1 MATRMQQRRGTAAQW
16 ISTNNGDGPIL
27 EVGEIGFETDTGK
40 FKIGDGVNP
49 WVDLDYFL
57 DESEITSITGDYVLS
72 STLAQN
78 NGVATLDNSG
88 KLTSSQ
94 IPTSLASTTYVDNA
108 VSGLVDSAPGL
119 LNTLNELAA
128 AVNDD
133 PTFFT
138 TVATNL
144 SNHESDTT
152 NVHGIANT
160 ADLATKTY
168 ADNAAGAAQTAA
180 ELTASG
186 ALSTHA
192 SDTTSVHGITDT
204 AELATKTFAAEL
216 LTNATKTNIT
226 ITGDKNGLTI
236 TAENGVGDSTTDNLT
251 EGTTNKYFTNQRA
264 LDATASAY
272 DASGAASTAQTNA
285 QNYADTA
292 VSNHSSDTTNVH
304 GITDTSALVITSGA
318 QTLSDKTL
326 TSPIINGAT
335 IGGNLVPSANATYD
349 LGSSA
354 NKFKDLYLSGTTLY
368 LDAATIGLHSG
379 NIQFSHSGNTTIV
392 PIGGGEHTV
401 ATQSYVDT
409 AVSNLVDTAPSTL
422 NTLNELAA
430 AINDD
435 ASYASTVTT
444 ALGNK
449 LDSST
454 AASTYAPI
462 TSPTFTGTVGGITKS
477 MVGLGN
483 VDNTTDLLKPI
494 STATQTALDLKAN
507 LASPTFTGTVT
518 LPAGTSGANL
528 VNIPN
533 SALTNSSITINGSA
547 VSLGGSTTIDVLPSQ
562 TSNSGKYLTT
572 NGTSASWATISFPFV
587 PMPATSVSSD
597 INLVSNNEYFV
608 NTSVARTLTLPASPA
623 LGDEIYIFD
632 STGSAATNNITL
644 NNNGNKINGVL
655 DTLQIDIAYDAVSLI
670 YTGSDYGW
678 KVI

>member
-138 TVATNL
+138 TVSTNL

-152 NVHGIANT
+152 SIHGIA
-160 ADLATKTY
+160 
-168 ADNAAGAAQTAA
+168 
-180 ELTASG
+180 
-186 ALSTHA
+186 
-192 SDTTSVHGITDT
+192 DT

-304 GITDTSALVITSGA
+304 GITDTSALVTTSGA

-349 LGSSA
+349 LGSST

-379 NIQFSHSGNTTIV
+379 NVQFSHSGNTTIV

-444 ALGNK
+444 ALG
-449 LDSST
+449 
-454 AASTYAPI
+454 
-462 TSPTFTGTVGGITKS
+462 
-477 MVGLGN
+477 
-483 VDNTTDLLKPI
+483 
-494 STATQTALDLKAN
+494 LKAP
-507 LASPTFTGTVT
+507 LESPTFTGTVT
-518 LPAGTSGANL
+518 LPSATSGANL

-533 SALTNSSITINGSA
+533 SALDNSSITING
-547 VSLGGSTTIDVLPSQ
+547 
-562 TSNSGKYLTT
+562 N
-572 NGTSASWATISFPFV
+572 
-587 PMPATSVSSD
+587 
-597 INLVSNNEYFV
+597 
-608 NTSVARTLTLPASPA
+608 
-623 LGDEIYIFD
+623 
-632 STGSAATNNITL
+632 
-644 NNNGNKINGVL
+644 
-655 DTLQIDIAYDAVSLI
+655 
-670 YTGSDYGW
+670 
-678 KVI
+678 

>member
-138 TVATNL
+138 TVSTNL

-152 NVHGIANT
+152 SIHGIA
-160 ADLATKTY
+160 
-168 ADNAAGAAQTAA
+168 
-180 ELTASG
+180 
-186 ALSTHA
+186 
-192 SDTTSVHGITDT
+192 DT

-304 GITDTSALVITSGA
+304 GITDTSALVTTSGA

-349 LGSSA
+349 LGSST

-444 ALGNK
+444 ALG
-449 LDSST
+449 
-454 AASTYAPI
+454 
-462 TSPTFTGTVGGITKS
+462 
-477 MVGLGN
+477 
-483 VDNTTDLLKPI
+483 
-494 STATQTALDLKAN
+494 LKAP
-507 LASPTFTGTVT
+507 LESPTFTGTVT
-518 LPAGTSGANL
+518 LPSATSGANL

-533 SALTNSSITINGSA
+533 SALDNSSITINGSA
-547 VSLGGSTTIDVLPSQ
+547 VSLGGSTTIDALPSQTSQSGKYLTTDGSIASWATIDALPSQ

-572 NGTSASWATISFPFV
+572 NGTSASWATISFPYV
-587 PMPATSVSSD
+587 PIPVTSVSSN
-597 INLVSNNEYFV
+597 ISLTSNNRYFV
-608 NTSVARTLTLPASPA
+608 DTSAARTLTLPASPTA
-623 LGDEIYIFD
+623 GDEIQIFD
-632 STGSAATNNITL
+632 TTGSAATNVITVAS
-644 NNNGNKINGVL
+644 NSNKINGTVQDL
-655 DTLQIDIAYDAVSLI
+655 EVDIAYDVLVLV
-670 YTGSDYGW
+670 YTGSGYGW
-678 KVI
+678 VVI

>member
-152 NVHGIANT
+152 SIHGIA
-160 ADLATKTY
+160 
-168 ADNAAGAAQTAA
+168 
-180 ELTASG
+180 
-186 ALSTHA
+186 
-192 SDTTSVHGITDT
+192 DT

-251 EGTTNKYFTNQRA
+251 EGTANKYFTNQRA

-304 GITDTSALVITSGA
+304 GITDTSALVTTSGA

-379 NIQFSHSGNTTIV
+379 NVQFSHSGNTTIV

-435 ASYASTVTT
+435 ASYASTITT
-444 ALGNK
+444 ALG
-449 LDSST
+449 
-454 AASTYAPI
+454 
-462 TSPTFTGTVGGITKS
+462 
-477 MVGLGN
+477 
-483 VDNTTDLLKPI
+483 
-494 STATQTALDLKAN
+494 LKAP
-507 LASPTFTGTVT
+507 LASPTFTGTVDF
-518 LPAGTSGANL
+518 S
-528 VNIPN
+528 
-533 SALTNSSITINGSA
+533 SATVTG
-547 VSLGGSTTIDVLPSQ
+547 IDALPSQ

-572 NGTSASWATISFPFV
+572 DGTSASWVTLQTGYV
-587 PMPATSVSSD
+587 PIPTTSVSSN
-597 INLVSNNEYFV
+597 ISLASNNRYFV
-608 NTSVARTLTLPASPA
+608 DTSAARTLTLPASPTA
-623 LGDEIYIFD
+623 GDEIQIFD
-632 STGSAATNNITL
+632 IIGSAETNNIIIDS
-644 NNNGNKINGVL
+644 NGAKVNGTVQNL
-655 DTLQIDIAYDAVSLI
+655 EVDIAYDAVSII
-670 YTGSDYGW
+670 YTGSGYGW

>member
-138 TVATNL
+138 TVSTNL

-152 NVHGIANT
+152 SIHGIA
-160 ADLATKTY
+160 
-168 ADNAAGAAQTAA
+168 
-180 ELTASG
+180 
-186 ALSTHA
+186 
-192 SDTTSVHGITDT
+192 DT

-251 EGTTNKYFTNQRA
+251 EGTANKYFTNQRA

-304 GITDTSALVITSGA
+304 GITDTSALVTTSGA

-435 ASYASTVTT
+435 ASYASTITT
-444 ALGNK
+444 ALG
-449 LDSST
+449 
-454 AASTYAPI
+454 
-462 TSPTFTGTVGGITKS
+462 
-477 MVGLGN
+477 
-483 VDNTTDLLKPI
+483 
-494 STATQTALDLKAN
+494 LKAP
-507 LASPTFTGTVT
+507 LASPTFTGTVDF
-518 LPAGTSGANL
+518 S
-528 VNIPN
+528 
-533 SALTNSSITINGSA
+533 SATVTG
-547 VSLGGSTTIDVLPSQ
+547 IDALPSQ

-572 NGTSASWATISFPFV
+572 DGTSASWVTLQTGYV
-587 PMPATSVSSD
+587 PIPTTSVSSN
-597 INLVSNNEYFV
+597 ISLASNNRYFV
-608 NTSVARTLTLPASPA
+608 DTSAARTLTLPASPTA
-623 LGDEIYIFD
+623 GDEIQIFD
-632 STGSAATNNITL
+632 IIGSAETNNIIIDS
-644 NNNGNKINGVL
+644 NGAKVNGTVQNL
-655 DTLQIDIAYDAVSLI
+655 EVDIAYDAVSII
-670 YTGSDYGW
+670 YTGSGYGW

>member
-138 TVATNL
+138 TVSTNL

-152 NVHGIANT
+152 SIHGIA
-160 ADLATKTY
+160 
-168 ADNAAGAAQTAA
+168 
-180 ELTASG
+180 
-186 ALSTHA
+186 
-192 SDTTSVHGITDT
+192 DT

-251 EGTTNKYFTNQRA
+251 EGTANKYFTNQRA

-304 GITDTSALVITSGA
+304 GITDTSALVTTSGA

-435 ASYASTVTT
+435 ASYASTITT
-444 ALGNK
+444 ALG
-449 LDSST
+449 
-454 AASTYAPI
+454 
-462 TSPTFTGTVGGITKS
+462 
-477 MVGLGN
+477 
-483 VDNTTDLLKPI
+483 
-494 STATQTALDLKAN
+494 LKAP
-507 LASPTFTGTVT
+507 LASPTFTGTVDF
-518 LPAGTSGANL
+518 S
-528 VNIPN
+528 
-533 SALTNSSITINGSA
+533 SATVTG
-547 VSLGGSTTIDVLPSQ
+547 IDALPSQ

-572 NGTSASWATISFPFV
+572 DGTSASWVTLQTGYV
-587 PMPATSVSSD
+587 PIPTTSVSSN
-597 INLVSNNEYFV
+597 ISLASNNRYFV
-608 NTSVARTLTLPASPA
+608 DTSAARTLTLPASPTA
-623 LGDEIYIFD
+623 GDEIQIFD
-632 STGSAATNNITL
+632 TTGSAATNVITVAS
-644 NNNGNKINGVL
+644 NSNKINGTVQDL
-655 DTLQIDIAYDAVSLI
+655 EVDIAYDVLVLV
-670 YTGSDYGW
+670 YTGSGYGW
-678 KVI
+678 VVI

>member
-152 NVHGIANT
+152 SIHGIA
-160 ADLATKTY
+160 
-168 ADNAAGAAQTAA
+168 
-180 ELTASG
+180 
-186 ALSTHA
+186 
-192 SDTTSVHGITDT
+192 DT

-304 GITDTSALVITSGA
+304 GITDTSALVTTSGA

-335 IGGNLVPSANATYD
+335 IGGSLVPSANATYD

-444 ALGNK
+444 ALG
-449 LDSST
+449 
-454 AASTYAPI
+454 
-462 TSPTFTGTVGGITKS
+462 
-477 MVGLGN
+477 
-483 VDNTTDLLKPI
+483 
-494 STATQTALDLKAN
+494 LKAP
-507 LASPTFTGTVT
+507 LESPTFTGTVT
-518 LPAGTSGANL
+518 LPSATSGANL

-533 SALTNSSITINGSA
+533 AALDNSSITINGSS
-547 VSLGGSTTIDVLPSQ
+547 VSLGGSTTIDALPSQ

-572 NGTSASWATISFPFV
+572 DGTSASWVTLQTGYV
-587 PMPATSVSSD
+587 PIPLTSVSSN
-597 INLVSNNEYFV
+597 ITLSSNNRYFV
-608 NTSVARTLTLPASPA
+608 DTSAARTLTLPASPTA
-623 LGDEIYIFD
+623 GDEIQIFD
-632 STGSAATNNITL
+632 IIGSAETNNIIIDS
-644 NNNGNKINGVL
+644 NGAKVNGTVQNL
-655 DTLQIDIAYDAVSLI
+655 EVDIAYDAVSII
-670 YTGSDYGW
+670 YTGSGYGW

>member
-138 TVATNL
+138 TVSTNL

-152 NVHGIANT
+152 SIHGIA
-160 ADLATKTY
+160 
-168 ADNAAGAAQTAA
+168 
-180 ELTASG
+180 
-186 ALSTHA
+186 
-192 SDTTSVHGITDT
+192 DT

-304 GITDTSALVITSGA
+304 GITDTSALVTTSGA

-349 LGSSA
+349 LGSST

-379 NIQFSHSGNTTIV
+379 NVQFSHSGNTTIV

-444 ALGNK
+444 ALG
-449 LDSST
+449 
-454 AASTYAPI
+454 
-462 TSPTFTGTVGGITKS
+462 
-477 MVGLGN
+477 
-483 VDNTTDLLKPI
+483 
-494 STATQTALDLKAN
+494 LKAP
-507 LASPTFTGTVT
+507 LESPTFTGTVT
-518 LPAGTSGANL
+518 LPSATSGANL

-533 SALTNSSITINGSA
+533 SALDNSSITINGSA
-547 VSLGGSTTIDVLPSQ
+547 VSLGGSTTIDALPSQTSQSGKYLTTDGSIASWATIDALPSQ

-572 NGTSASWATISFPFV
+572 NGTSASWATISFPYV
-587 PMPATSVSSD
+587 PIPVTSVSSN
-597 INLVSNNEYFV
+597 ISLTSNNRYFV
-608 NTSVARTLTLPASPA
+608 DTSAARTLTLPASPTA
-623 LGDEIYIFD
+623 GDEIQIFD
-632 STGSAATNNITL
+632 TTGSAATNVITVAS
-644 NNNGNKINGVL
+644 NSNKINGTVQDL
-655 DTLQIDIAYDAVSLI
+655 EVDIAYDVLVLV
-670 YTGSDYGW
+670 YTGSGYGW
-678 KVI
+678 VVI

>member
-152 NVHGIANT
+152 SIHGIA
-160 ADLATKTY
+160 
-168 ADNAAGAAQTAA
+168 
-180 ELTASG
+180 
-186 ALSTHA
+186 
-192 SDTTSVHGITDT
+192 DT

-304 GITDTSALVITSGA
+304 GITDTSALVTTSGA

-435 ASYASTVTT
+435 ASYASTITT
-444 ALGNK
+444 ALG
-449 LDSST
+449 
-454 AASTYAPI
+454 
-462 TSPTFTGTVGGITKS
+462 
-477 MVGLGN
+477 
-483 VDNTTDLLKPI
+483 
-494 STATQTALDLKAN
+494 LKAP
-507 LASPTFTGTVT
+507 LESPTFTGTVT
-518 LPAGTSGANL
+518 LPSATSGANL

-533 SALTNSSITINGSA
+533 AALDNSSITINGSS
-547 VSLGGSTTIDVLPSQ
+547 VSLGGSTTIDALPSQ

-572 NGTSASWATISFPFV
+572 DGTSASWVTLQTGYV
-587 PMPATSVSSD
+587 PIPTTSVSSN
-597 INLVSNNEYFV
+597 ISLSSNNRYFV
-608 NTSVARTLTLPASPA
+608 DTSATRTLTLPASPTA
-623 LGDEIYIFD
+623 GDEIQIFD
-632 STGSAATNNITL
+632 IIGSAETNNIIIDS
-644 NNNGNKINGVL
+644 NGAKVNGTVQNL
-655 DTLQIDIAYDAVSLI
+655 EVDIAYDAVSII
-670 YTGSDYGW
+670 YTGSGYGW

>member
-152 NVHGIANT
+152 SIHGIA
-160 ADLATKTY
+160 
-168 ADNAAGAAQTAA
+168 
-180 ELTASG
+180 
-186 ALSTHA
+186 
-192 SDTTSVHGITDT
+192 DT

-304 GITDTSALVITSGA
+304 GITDTSALVTTSGA

-379 NIQFSHSGNTTIV
+379 NVQFSHSGNTTIV

-435 ASYASTVTT
+435 ASYASTITT
-444 ALGNK
+444 ALG
-449 LDSST
+449 
-454 AASTYAPI
+454 
-462 TSPTFTGTVGGITKS
+462 
-477 MVGLGN
+477 
-483 VDNTTDLLKPI
+483 
-494 STATQTALDLKAN
+494 LKAP
-507 LASPTFTGTVT
+507 LASPTFTGTVDF
-518 LPAGTSGANL
+518 S
-528 VNIPN
+528 
-533 SALTNSSITINGSA
+533 SATVTG
-547 VSLGGSTTIDVLPSQ
+547 IDALPSQ

-572 NGTSASWATISFPFV
+572 DGTSASWVTLQTGYV
-587 PMPATSVSSD
+587 PIPTTSVSSN
-597 INLVSNNEYFV
+597 ISLASNNRYFV
-608 NTSVARTLTLPASPA
+608 DTSAARTLTLPASPTA
-623 LGDEIYIFD
+623 GDEIQIFD
-632 STGSAATNNITL
+632 IIGSAETNNIIIDS
-644 NNNGNKINGVL
+644 NGAKVNGTVQNL
-655 DTLQIDIAYDAVSLI
+655 EVDIAYDAVSII
-670 YTGSDYGW
+670 YTGSGYGW

>member
-152 NVHGIANT
+152 SIHGIA
-160 ADLATKTY
+160 
-168 ADNAAGAAQTAA
+168 
-180 ELTASG
+180 
-186 ALSTHA
+186 
-192 SDTTSVHGITDT
+192 DT

-304 GITDTSALVITSGA
+304 GITDTSALVTTSGA

-444 ALGNK
+444 ALG
-449 LDSST
+449 
-454 AASTYAPI
+454 
-462 TSPTFTGTVGGITKS
+462 
-477 MVGLGN
+477 
-483 VDNTTDLLKPI
+483 
-494 STATQTALDLKAN
+494 LKAP
-507 LASPTFTGTVT
+507 LESPTFTGTVT
-518 LPAGTSGANL
+518 LPSATSGANL

-533 SALTNSSITINGSA
+533 AALDNSSITINGSS
-547 VSLGGSTTIDVLPSQ
+547 VSLGGSTTIDALPSQ

-572 NGTSASWATISFPFV
+572 DGTSASWVTLQTGYV
-587 PMPATSVSSD
+587 PIPLTSVSSN
-597 INLVSNNEYFV
+597 ITLSSNNRYFV
-608 NTSVARTLTLPASPA
+608 DTSAARTLTLPASPTA
-623 LGDEIYIFD
+623 GDEIQVFD
-632 STGSAATNNITL
+632 TTGSAATNNIVIDS
-644 NNNGNKINGVL
+644 NSNKINGTVQNLEVDINYDIVVL
-655 DTLQIDIAYDAVSLI
+655 V
-670 YTGSDYGW
+670 YTGSGYGW
-678 KVI
+678 VVV

>member
-152 NVHGIANT
+152 SIHGIA
-160 ADLATKTY
+160 
-168 ADNAAGAAQTAA
+168 
-180 ELTASG
+180 
-186 ALSTHA
+186 
-192 SDTTSVHGITDT
+192 DT

-251 EGTTNKYFTNQRA
+251 EGTANKYFTNQRA

-304 GITDTSALVITSGA
+304 GITDTSALVTTSGA

-435 ASYASTVTT
+435 ASYASTITT
-444 ALGNK
+444 ALG
-449 LDSST
+449 
-454 AASTYAPI
+454 
-462 TSPTFTGTVGGITKS
+462 
-477 MVGLGN
+477 
-483 VDNTTDLLKPI
+483 
-494 STATQTALDLKAN
+494 LKAP
-507 LASPTFTGTVT
+507 LASPTFTGTVDF
-518 LPAGTSGANL
+518 S
-528 VNIPN
+528 
-533 SALTNSSITINGSA
+533 SATVTG
-547 VSLGGSTTIDVLPSQ
+547 IDALPSQ

-572 NGTSASWATISFPFV
+572 DGTSASWVTLQTGYV
-587 PMPATSVSSD
+587 PIPTTSVSSN
-597 INLVSNNEYFV
+597 ISLASNNRYFV
-608 NTSVARTLTLPASPA
+608 DTSAARTLTLPASPTA
-623 LGDEIYIFD
+623 GDEIQIFD
-632 STGSAATNNITL
+632 IIGSAETNNIIIDS
-644 NNNGNKINGVL
+644 NGAKVNGTVQNL
-655 DTLQIDIAYDAVSLI
+655 EVDIAYDAVSII
-670 YTGSDYGW
+670 YTGSGYGW